1 MFNSFRK
8 DVEKCNFTRYHFSK
22 QTVWFPFQVLR
33 FDAVVLFSLFQ
44 CHIAIETSHT
54 IPNSGVKES
63 ILNQICWFLSHL
75 LMPVCEG
82 LFPVYVVHFRWMHR
96 LKRK

>member
-1 MFNSFRK
+1 MLNSFRK
-8 DVEKCNFTRYHFSK
+8 DVEKCNFTGYHFSK

-63 ILNQICWFLSHL
+63 FESNL
-75 LMPVCEG
+75 LVSESFVDAS
-82 LFPVYVVHFRWMHR
+82 L
-96 LKRK
+96 